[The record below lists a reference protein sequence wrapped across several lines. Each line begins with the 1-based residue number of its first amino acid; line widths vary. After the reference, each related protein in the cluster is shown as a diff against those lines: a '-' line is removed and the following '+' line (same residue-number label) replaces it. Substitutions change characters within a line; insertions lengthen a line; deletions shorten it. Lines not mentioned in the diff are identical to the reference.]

1 MAEKSLNDLPPDLR
15 KLFTKGSDALSR
27 DNFDYAITLF
37 TQILASQPAVYDVRK
52 ALRNA
57 QLKKAGGGG
66 GFLKSMWST
75 AKSQPMVTK
84 AQIALRSNPAEALQ
98 IAEQVLAN
106 DAQNSFAHRV
116 IVEAAMA
123 MEMPKTAVLSLDI
136 LTANSPKD
144 RELAIKL
151 ANALADSGEV
161 VRAERILADLAAD
174 YPQDQDLALAL

>member
-1 MAEKSLNDLPPDLR
+1 A
-15 KLFTKGSDALSR
+15 
-27 DNFDYAITLF
+27 
-37 TQILASQPAVYDVRK
+37 TQPTVYDVRK

-84 AQIALRSNPAEALQ
+84 AQIALRSNPGEALQ
-98 IAEQVLAN
+98 IAEQVLTN
-106 DAQNSFAHRV
+106 DAQNTFAHRV

-123 MEMPKTAVLSLDI
+123 MEMPRTAVMSLDI

-144 RELAIKL
+144 RELAIKF

-161 VRAERILADLAAD
+161 VRAEKLLANLSQEF
-174 YPQDQDLALAL
+174 PQDQDLALALKNISARKTMEKGGYEALAEGKGSYRDILKDKE